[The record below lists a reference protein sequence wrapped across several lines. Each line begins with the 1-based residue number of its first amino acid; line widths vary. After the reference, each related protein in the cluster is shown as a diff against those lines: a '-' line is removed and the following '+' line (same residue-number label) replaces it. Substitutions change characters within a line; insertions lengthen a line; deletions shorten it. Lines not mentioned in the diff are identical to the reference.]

1 MRSGSA
7 EVVVSIFCFIVYG
20 VFGEG
25 LAPKSLQR
33 YNIFMNYAREG
44 AIFLPKLLHI
54 SKKSCIFAA
63 SFESSLNLQT
73 CGNPHN
79 REI

>member
-1 MRSGSA
+1 MVTPWSKACGTAVSKWCKSPFAAHATQAQRYSMRSGSA

-33 YNIFMNYAREG
+33 YNIFLNYAREG
-44 AIFLPKLLHI
+44 AIFI
-54 SKKSCIFAA
+54 
-63 SFESSLNLQT
+63 T
-73 CGNPHN
+73 
-79 REI
+79 